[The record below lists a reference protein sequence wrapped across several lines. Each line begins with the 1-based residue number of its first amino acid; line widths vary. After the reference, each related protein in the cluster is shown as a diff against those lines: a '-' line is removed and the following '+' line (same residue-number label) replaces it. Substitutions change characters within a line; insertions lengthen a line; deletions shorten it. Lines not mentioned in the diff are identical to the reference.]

1 MPRISDSQMMQEK
14 ISSNF
19 VSFQEFLGTAERFF
33 RGRKWDIA
41 AVYAQIAA
49 DHAVWN
55 HAGIWTSPKMEE
67 MLLAIGRQ
75 LKPDRIGKTSAR
87 KDSRPRVLHVLTEAY
102 GIGGHTRL
110 VWRWIQEDRTRSHSV
125 ALTRQG
131 GTPMP
136 QALIDAVRS
145 SGGDVAFLDKK
156 MGGLLARARALRE
169 LSVGFDYVVLHVH
182 PYDVVPVIAFA
193 EKQDCPP
200 VILLNHADHLFWVG
214 VSVSDVV
221 AHIRDSGLKLSRERR
236 GIEEDRCVILP
247 IPVNLPNR
255 QLAPAQARKQL
266 GLRENAVV
274 LLTIAAP
281 FKYEP
286 IFRETSFIDAVLPT
300 LNQNEKLVLLVVGPK
315 PSGQWERGVRES
327 NGKIRVYGKREDTE
341 IFYQAADIYLDS
353 FPAASLTSMLEA
365 AGYEVPLVAFSP
377 FREEAGV
384 LAADSPGFADTL
396 IAPKT
401 IESYRA
407 EISRLAENA
416 ELRIQLGK
424 ETRQCIA
431 RVHASPNWTR
441 FLENTYDCASR
452 IPRVRFGAGMTE
464 ESRTEYVDVRS
475 AALNKDPGRD
485 HGLDEVLWSHLGL
498 LPLSVR
504 LQLWAGTFHNR
515 HRALPR
521 CLLSEWSRTSVR
533 RWISGQVNP

>member
-14 ISSNF
+14 ISRNF
-19 VSFQEFLGTAERFF
+19 VVFQEFLGTAERFF
-33 RGRKWDIA
+33 RARKWDIA

-55 HAGIWTSPKMEE
+55 HAGVWTSSKMEE
-67 MLLAIGRQ
+67 MLLAIGQQ
-75 LKPDRIGKTSAR
+75 LKPDRIGKTGTR
-87 KDSRPRVLHVLTEAY
+87 EDSRVRVLHVLTEAY

-136 QALIDAVRS
+136 QALIDAIRS
-145 SGGDVAFLDKK
+145 SGGDVTFLDKK
-156 MGGLLARARALRE
+156 MGGLLARARALRK

-193 EKQDCPP
+193 EKHDCPP

-221 AHIRDSGLKLSRERR
+221 AHIRDAGLKLSRERR

-247 IPVNLPNR
+247 IPVTLPAR
-255 QLAPAQARKQL
+255 QLSRAQARQQL
-266 GLRENAVV
+266 SLAENAVV
-274 LLTIAAP
+274 LLTVAVP

-286 IFRETSFIDAVLPT
+286 ILGEASFIDAVLPV
-300 LNQNEKLVLLVVGPK
+300 LSRHEQLVLLVVGPE
-315 PSGQWERGVRES
+315 PNGQWERGVRES
-327 NGKIRVYGKREDTE
+327 NGKIRVYGKREDTG

-396 IAPKT
+396 IAPKD

-407 EISRLAENA
+407 EISRLAENM
-416 ELRIQLGK
+416 ELRTQLGERTK
-424 ETRQCIA
+424 ESIA
-431 RVHASPNWTR
+431 HIHVGTNWTG
-441 FLENTYDCASR
+441 FLENTYDRTSR
-452 IPRVRFGAGMTE
+452 VLPVRPQT
-464 ESRTEYVDVRS
+464 RTTDEFRIEYVDIRS
-475 AALNKDPGRD
+475 AALSKDPGSD
-485 HGLDEVLWSHLGL
+485 HGLDEVLWDHLGL

-521 CLLSEWSRTSVR
+521 CLLSEWGRTSVR